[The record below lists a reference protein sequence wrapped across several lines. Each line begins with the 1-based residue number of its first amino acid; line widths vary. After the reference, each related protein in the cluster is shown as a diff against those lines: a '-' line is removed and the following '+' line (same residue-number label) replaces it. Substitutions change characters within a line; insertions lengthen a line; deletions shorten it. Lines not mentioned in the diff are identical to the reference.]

1 MVKFSIVDT
10 VNVGTA
16 GNPLA
21 HTPRFD
27 ITTPA
32 VTVAEYTDMT
42 GRERLLGKTF
52 GSTQWLW
59 AATDDV
65 YFDRESRE
73 LVGISFFVP
82 SLFASAQAGNPPAGP
97 PPHSSGLRADVAE
110 PFELPQTAAFH
121 CDPEATELR
130 CVRDPGLL
138 DVMPDARVG
147 IARDLALLVRDGQ
160 MIGWSLSD
168 PARYLTSG
176 LDQPDPAPP
185 CPATRLRL
193 AECLALVS
201 EPLVDEV
208 MDQEPDA
215 WRRLRETE
223 RALREQSDDRR
234 RRDALHEVV
243 SRLIEDYES

>member
-1 MVKFSIVDT
+1 MKFSIGDAVSVDT
-10 VNVGTA
+10 T
-16 GNPLA
+16 GNPLLY
-21 HTPRFD
+21 TPRFD

-32 VTVAEYTDMT
+32 VTVAEYADMA

-65 YFDRESRE
+65 YFDRDSRE

-82 SLFASAQAGNPPAGP
+82 ALFAPAQARSLPTAP
-97 PPHSSGLRADVAE
+97 PPHPAGLRADVAQS
-110 PFELPQTAAFH
+110 FELPQATAFH

-130 CVRDPGLL
+130 CVQDPASLEA
-138 DVMPDARVG
+138 MPDARIG
-147 IARDLALLVRDGQ
+147 IAQDLALLVRDGRV
-160 MIGWSLSD
+160 IGWSLTD
-168 PARYLTSG
+168 PARYVTSG
-176 LDQPDPAPP
+176 FAEPDPAPP
-185 CPATRLRL
+185 SPATRLRL

-208 MDQEPDA
+208 MDRDPDA
-215 WRRLRETE
+215 WRSLRETE
-223 RALREQSDDRR
+223 SALREQREDRR
-234 RRDALHEVV
+234 RAEVLHEVV